1 MASSLSAFLV
11 TVIQEPPYEIQ
22 ESGCASIE
30 IPIHVYLKH
39 SSKPKRIRLR
49 YSLQVENSAK
59 SSSESRCVYY
69 DVENPSEAL
78 WAALMQGG
86 GRVIARTGLAASR
99 EKLVVLLSEAEDK
112 HRDIMK
118 PPKYKFVQPIE
129 SARKPSSKK
138 SSKPVAVED
147 TCAKCGESTHVDFRK
162 HLRAVKMTED
172 EIGRVS
178 QLYLSLS
185 SYEKSPDALALPPIA
200 DPIYRVPELPLS
212 LKAAL
217 TSVEA
222 DYAMQ

>member
-1 MASSLSAFLV
+1 M
-11 TVIQEPPYEIQ
+11 
-22 ESGCASIE
+22 
-30 IPIHVYLKH
+30 
-39 SSKPKRIRLR
+39 
-49 YSLQVENSAK
+49 
-59 SSSESRCVYY
+59 YY

-99 EKLVVLLSEAEDK
+99 EKLLVLLSEAEEK
-112 HRDIMK
+112 HRNTMK

-129 SARKPSSKK
+129 AVRKSSSKK
-138 SSKPVAVED
+138 SSKPAAIED
-147 TCAKCGESTHVDFRK
+147 TCVKCGESTHVDFRK
-162 HLRAVKMTED
+162 HLRAIKMTED

-217 TSVEA
+217 SSVEA

>member
-1 MASSLSAFLV
+1 MSF
-11 TVIQEPPYEIQ
+11 
-22 ESGCASIE
+22 
-30 IPIHVYLKH
+30 
-39 SSKPKRIRLR
+39 
-49 YSLQVENSAK
+49 
-59 SSSESRCVYY
+59 

-86 GRVIARTGLAASR
+86 GEVIARTGLAASR
-99 EKLVVLLSEAEDK
+99 DKLIVLLSDAEEK
-112 HRDIMK
+112 SRNTMK
-118 PPKYKFVQPIE
+118 PPKYKFVEPIE

-138 SSKPVAVED
+138 SNKPAAVEE

-162 HLRAVKMTED
+162 HLRAVKMTDD

-178 QLYLSLS
+178 QLYVSLS
-185 SYEKSPDALALPPIA
+185 SYEKSPDALALPPIS

-217 TSVEA
+217 SSVEA